1 MKSSIYIIGANG
13 YLGSRLSAYYENLG
27 ALVTKAPRFDYNQT
41 WLDEVINE
49 ISNDDFDTILTPGA
63 DQNTLDDPEAA
74 QALIFSNCNIPTQL
88 AAEIKK
94 QKKRTKLIVF
104 STSWQYSDT
113 EYYRPFNF
121 YAATKMAAE
130 NLLEHYAL
138 SGVQI
143 CSLMLFDV
151 YGPND
156 KRNKLYNT
164 LEYHAK
170 NNIDILITPGDQEIE
185 LVHVDD
191 VCNGVDL
198 SLRQLDYWDPSQG
211 VLKYGL
217 GHGRPITVKELA
229 ECIFAKYKSTAKIV
243 AGGREYRPREI
254 MKTRK
259 QYNRP
264 KGWALKHKEY
274 QAHNI

>member
-13 YLGSRLSAYYENLG
+13 YLGSKLTTYYENLG
-27 ALVTKAPRFDYNQT
+27 TRVTKAPRFNFNQI
-41 WLDEVINE
+41 WLDEVTNE
-49 ISNDDFDTILTPGA
+49 IKNNDFDTILIPGA
-63 DQNTLDDPEAA
+63 DQNPLDDQEAA
-74 QALIFSNCNIPTQL
+74 QALIFSNCNIPTQI
-88 AAEIKK
+88 AAEIKN

-113 EYYRPFNF
+113 EYYRPFNL

-156 KRNKLYNT
+156 KRNKLYNI

-170 NNIDILITPGDQEIE
+170 NNLDILITPGDQEIE

-191 VCNGVDL
+191 VCNGVDI
-198 SLRQLDYWDPSQG
+198 SVRQLDHWDPNKG
-211 VLKYGL
+211 LLKYGL

-229 ECIFAKYKSTAKIV
+229 ENIFAKYKSTAKII
-243 AGGREYRPREI
+243 AGGRKYRPREI

-259 QYNRP
+259 KYNRP
-264 KGWALKHKEY
+264 KGWALIHKEH
-274 QAHNI
+274 QVDNI